1 MNFHKYSGDLGF
13 MRLTVKSYASF
24 EKTSRMGQPKVYF
37 LQFYLIGEEEY
48 KRENK
53 LLLKCFLPT
62 KKGAFDNECKILET
76 LSRGKNKSGL
86 LFLELR
92 AKGNIFYFSVI

>member
-1 MNFHKYSGDLGF
+1 MNFHKYSGDHGF

-48 KRENK
+48 KRESK

-76 LSRGKNKSGL
+76 LSRGKNRKRTS
-86 LFLELR
+86 FPR
-92 AKGNIFYFSVI
+92 IASKR